1 MFEEIYDLPV
11 NQDEELPF
19 QLPEWIAT
27 APFEE
32 FLGMTIHEAQNGK
45 AVLSMPFKAALC
57 QGKGLMHGG
66 AVVALA
72 DTALAM
78 AIKSLLPEGTDF
90 VTIKLGLEFHAPVRW
105 GRVRAEARVTD
116 LEDRNIEGVTE
127 IMTEEGNKAAT
138 FRATFRIRKQRPSGN
153 I

>member
-1 MFEEIYDLPV
+1 MFEAIYETPI
-11 NQDEELPF
+11 NQDKELPF

-32 FLGMTIHEAQNGK
+32 FLGMTVEAAQNGR
-45 AVLSMPFKAALC
+45 AILTMPFKAALC

-78 AIKSLLPEGTDF
+78 AIKSLLPEDTDF

-105 GRVRAEARVTD
+105 GLVRAEARVTQQD
-116 LEDRNIEGVTE
+116 DRDIEGITE
-127 IMTEEGNKAAT
+127 ILTEEGIKAAT
-138 FRATFRIRKQRPSGN
+138 FKATFRVRKPRVVN
-153 I
+153 

>member
-1 MFEEIYDLPV
+1 MFEAMYDRPV
-11 NQDEELPF
+11 NQDEEPLFELPA
-19 QLPEWIAT
+19 WIAP

-32 FLGMTIHEAQNGK
+32 FLGMRIEEAKNGK

-78 AIKSLLPEGTDF
+78 AIKSLLAEGTDF
-90 VTIKLGLEFHAPVRW
+90 VTTKLGLEFHAPVRW
-105 GRVRAEARVTD
+105 GMVRAEARVTRHEDRD
-116 LEDRNIEGVTE
+116 LEGISEILTE
-127 IMTEEGNKAAT
+127 DGIKAAT
-138 FRATFRIRKQRPSGN
+138 FKASFRVRLPRS
-153 I
+153 

>member
-1 MFEEIYDLPV
+1 MFEAIYDKPIK
-11 NQDEELPF
+11 QDDELPF

-32 FLGMTIHEAQNGK
+32 FLGMSIEKASGGK
-45 AVLSMPFKAALC
+45 AVLTMPFKAGLC

-66 AVVALA
+66 AVVSLA

-90 VTIKLGLEFHAPVRW
+90 VTIKMGLEFHAPVRW
-105 GRVRAEARVTD
+105 GVVRAEAKITHQD
-116 LEDRNIEGVTE
+116 DREIEGVTE
-127 IMTEEGNKAAT
+127 ILTEEGIKAAT
-138 FRATFRIRKQRPSGN
+138 FKATFRVRKQKKY
-153 I
+153 